1 MEPDA
6 AGAGRPED
14 CELSD
19 DSVGSVYDGLPRV
32 GAVRLA
38 ARAVQLGWRLT
49 LAGGR
54 LAGQAVASLPR
65 RDFRARRDR
74 WLVEVLAGLGPAFVK
89 AAQLFGTRADV
100 LPPGVCAA
108 LSRLHDRV
116 PADPAPDPTT
126 LPAPDRLTL
135 IPGPRGVPEAVAAGS
150 IACVYRGVTE
160 TGAMVAVKVRRPGIA
175 ERLAT
180 DLRLMRLAARLAAR
194 VPPFR
199 GMPVTEIVA
208 QITAAIHHQVDFRRE
223 ARHLTAFADN
233 LADVARLSI
242 PAVHPGLSTDSVLVM
257 DFAEDL
263 RRIEPAELSA
273 EVRREAVLATLQGV
287 YHMLFLDGLVHCD
300 LHPGNLY
307 FRPDGV
313 VVLVDAGFTVRL
325 DQVTR
330 ERFAAFFLHMSLGD
344 GPGCAQIV
352 LSTATRGRGGDEEAF
367 IAELGAL
374 VEANSA
380 VAAQEFDLVDFATKL
395 FTIQRR
401 HALYAD
407 PKFIFPLLSL
417 LVLEGTVRAFSPQ
430 VDFQS
435 VAQPYLL
442 DAMFARVIKAHGVR
456 VTT

>member
-1 MEPDA
+1 VEP
-6 AGAGRPED
+6 EEYEF
-14 CELSD
+14 CD
-19 DSVGSVYDGLPRV
+19 DTAHDGLPRV

-38 ARAVQLGWRLT
+38 TRAVQVAWLLT
-49 LAGGR
+49 RAGGR
-54 LAGQAVASLPR
+54 LVGHAAASLPR
-65 RDFRARRDR
+65 SDFRSRRDR
-74 WLVEVLAGLGPAFVK
+74 WLVDVVAGLGPAFVK
-89 AAQLFGTRADV
+89 AAQLLSTRADV

-116 PADPAPDPTT
+116 PADPAPDPATVPT
-126 LPAPDRLTL
+126 PDRLTL
-135 IPGPRGVPEAVAAGS
+135 VPGPRGVPEAVAAGS

-160 TGAMVAVKVRRPGIA
+160 SGAVVAVKIRRPGIA
-175 ERLAT
+175 GRLAT
-180 DLRLMRLAARLAAR
+180 DLRLMRLGARLAAR

-199 GMPVTEIVA
+199 GMPVTDIVG
-208 QITAAIHHQVDFRRE
+208 QITEAIHRQVDFGRE
-223 ARHLTAFADN
+223 ARHLTAFAEN

-242 PAVHPGLSTDSVLVM
+242 PAVHPELSTDSVLVM
-257 DFAEDL
+257 DFVEDL

-273 EVRREAVLATLQGV
+273 EARREAVLATLRGV

-307 FRPDGV
+307 FRSDGV

-330 ERFAAFFLHMSLGD
+330 EKFAAFFLHMSLGD

-374 VEANSA
+374 VEANSS
-380 VAAQEFDLVDFATKL
+380 VAAEQFDLVDFATKL

-401 HALYAD
+401 HGLYAD
-407 PKFIFPLLSL
+407 PQFIFPLLSL

-430 VDFQS
+430 VDFQQ

-442 DAMFARVIKAHGVR
+442 DAMFARVIEAHGAR
-456 VTT
+456 VAAA